1 MTTLEINIELPIIN
15 DNIDEILIAVLS
27 EIGFEG
33 FFNDET
39 ILRSY
44 IKENI
49 FNKEQFEQLL
59 FQFLP
64 NAHYS
69 IKTMPNKNWNEQW
82 EKTYDPVIIN
92 EYCIIKAPFHKIEKK
107 YPLEIIINPKMA
119 FGTGHHQTTQL
130 IIERLFEIDLKN
142 KIVIDAGCGSG
153 ILSIAAE
160 KLGATKI
167 LAFDIDEWSVQ
178 NTIENIELNCCKNIL
193 VKKGTI
199 NDIKPLPAHIVLANI
214 NRNILLNE
222 MKHYN
227 TYLNSNGLL
236 IISGFIQPD
245 IDILLHKAQLEGFIH
260 VNSYQKNEWICL
272 VLKKL

>member
-15 DNIDEILIAVLS
+15 DNIDEILVAVLS

-39 ILRSY
+39 MLKAY
-44 IKENI
+44 IEENA
-49 FNKEQFEQLL
+49 FNKDQFEQLL

-69 IKTMPNKNWNEQW
+69 IATLPNKNWNEQW
-82 EKTYDPVIIN
+82 EKTYEPVIIDKR
-92 EYCIIKAPFHKIEKK
+92 CIIKAPFHQIEKK

-130 IIERLFEIDLKN
+130 IIERLFEINLKN
-142 KIVIDAGCGSG
+142 KKVIDAGCGSG

-160 KLGATKI
+160 KLGASQI
-167 LAFDIDEWSVQ
+167 WAFDIDEWSVI
-178 NTIENIELNCCKNIL
+178 NTIENIELNKCKNII

-199 NDIKPLPAHIVLANI
+199 NDIKPQPAHIILANI

-222 MKHYN
+222 MTHYN
-227 TYLNSNGLL
+227 KCLDPDGLL
-236 IISGFIQPD
+236 IISGFIKPD
-245 IDILLHKAQLEGFIH
+245 VDILLQKAQQEGFI
-260 VNSYQKNEWICL
+260 NIDSYHKNEWFCL
-272 VLKKL
+272 ALKKL